1 MLKTESRVGIIKES
15 EEKIYTFLSDFNNF
29 RNLVPENRVKNWES
43 TADSCNFNV
52 EGIGPIGLKI
62 IEKEPNK
69 LIKITSD
76 GKKPVPF
83 FVWIQIKEVAE
94 KDSRIKI
101 TAEVDVNPFM
111 AAMVKRPLKSFVDS
125 LIEQAEKMKFW

>member
-1 MLKTESRVGIIKES
+1 MLKIESRVGIIKES

-29 RNLVPENRVKNWES
+29 KNLVPENRVKNWES
-43 TADSCNFNV
+43 TADDCKFNV
-52 EGIGPIGLKI
+52 EGIGPVGLKI

-69 LIKITSD
+69 LIKIASD

-83 FVWIQIKEVAE
+83 FVWIQIKEKAE

-111 AAMVKRPLKSFVDS
+111 ASMVKGPLRSFVDTLVS
-125 LIEQAEKMKFW
+125 QTEQMKF